1 MGFFSDLFGGPSTQ
15 QKDLANSEATMAQT
29 MSSAFNQR
37 LGAQTAELNTL
48 QGQLNPIAALGPSQM
63 GWSPQL
69 ASAVSTQNI
78 NAAGAAARN
87 AAQATGSV
95 LAGRGGGGAG
105 SGLTSGIEAQIR
117 GSEASAAEGQLSASQ
132 LQATEANAAQ
142 GNQNWARATAGEQA
156 LASAEDA
163 GQFGQL
169 ASSSNQQAL
178 GDANQIQQEKQS
190 AAFAP
195 IALAGKI
202 GGAVLGGVT
211 GGLANL
217 SSDSSF
223 GENVGNFFHGLG
235 GGYTNYTPKSAGQN
249 ALASSDTSWG

>member
-1 MGFFSDLFGGPSTQ
+1 MGFFSDLFGGPTQQ
-15 QKDLANSEATMAQT
+15 QKDLSNSQATLAQT
-29 MSSAFNQR
+29 FASNYGQRFGQQSQEFN
-37 LGAQTAELNTL
+37 AL

-163 GQFGQL
+163 GQFGGLAQQGGQL
-169 ASSSNQQAL
+169 ALQ
-178 GDANQIQQEKQS
+178 DANQIQQEK
-190 AAFAP
+190 
-195 IALAGKI
+195 LLNLI
-202 GGAVLGGVT
+202 G
-211 GGLANL
+211 
-217 SSDSSF
+217 
-223 GENVGNFFHGLG
+223 
-235 GGYTNYTPKSAGQN
+235 
-249 ALASSDTSWG
+249 